1 MNYKCLYSLGWIIC
15 FGIFVKGEDK
25 NVPKFKIE
33 KQRYDGWYNNMAHP
47 NWGSVDSPLI
57 RKTPPYYDDGVYMM
71 PETNV
76 PSPRSLSEAF
86 MKYSADIEPQAR
98 GSVMNRTALLAFFGQ
113 VVSSEI
119 LMASQC
125 KGRRFM
131 PFYRAS
137 YDTSTGQSPNRPR
150 EQLNKMTSWIDG
162 SFIYSSQEAWVSV
175 MRSFVNGSFK
185 TMNTSS
191 NYPPYNLERVP
202 LFNQPS
208 PHILRSLSPERMF
221 VLGDPRT
228 NQNPA
233 FLAFGILFY
242 RMHNVLANRILE
254 KHPKWS
260 DEDIFQAARRWNIEH
275 HRLRIFT
282 GIHGDS
288 LPEYS
293 GYKVYLHPGISN
305 VFQSAAF
312 RYGHTLIP
320 PGIYRR
326 GDKCHFKPD
335 KNGGAALR
343 LCSTWW
349 NAQGIM
355 ESTGD
360 ASTAVE
366 DILRGL
372 SSQISEKEDN
382 ILCSDVRN
390 KLFGPMEF
398 SRRDLAALNIMRG
411 RDNGLPDY
419 NTVRTYFGLPRVSNW
434 SQINEEKYKKDPE
447 LFERLESLYGEDC
460 LDHIDVY
467 IGGMLESSYGPGPLF
482 KAIIKEQFER
492 LRDSDRFWFENTENK
507 FFTTKEIEEIRQIKL
522 SDVILNA
529 TSITPDQIQKN
540 VFFWKDK
547 DPCPQPEQL
556 SPSKLSPCHV
566 HEGYDAFQ
574 GSEIA
579 YIYGLVFFL
588 FFPIFCVMIAYGSVR
603 YMRKQRRK
611 AKNNRPY
618 SYKNTGCYDRAV
630 QYVDNLKTGPERYR
644 ARCWMRQG
652 ESCRLC
658 ILINQNES
666 HWIGFLLQVSSHQD
680 DDKSKPMILLKCED
694 KPDFV
699 LEFESAS
706 YRKRFIDRIKGMAFN
721 NGKVLKVAQ
730 IASHIYIGFWH
741 QAREERKLHET
752 RSEVEAVM
760 RTALDRAE
768 FASALGMKENDLF
781 VNKMFRV
788 VDKDKNGRISFQELL
803 DTVTLFSSA
812 GRVDEKLGLI
822 FAMCDTSNNGF
833 IEKEELREILTS
845 LMELAKIEKVS
856 DYDIQVVIESMFES
870 AGCEH
875 RDELSWEDFHRM
887 MQDFKENF
895 LSVGLDCKGV
905 KQNFL
910 DTSMNIARHEMETMV
925 DDKGNRQHI
934 FYLLVFFITNAY
946 VFFERFLY
954 YSFMSEH
961 KDLRHIMGMG
971 IAITRGAATSLSFS
985 YSIMLLS
992 VCRNLLTMLKD
1003 SPIHQYIPLDS
1014 HLQFHKICACTGLF
1028 FSRLNQQNILLASV
1042 LKYIWAS
1049 DKRPDIPYLFF
1060 KTLTGLTGISLFSL
1074 ASLIFVFSLPMV
1086 RRQAYNFFWNV
1097 HKLYIL
1103 FYILN
1108 LLHGL
1113 QRLTS
1118 APRFWIFFVGP
1129 AIVYAFDKI
1138 ISIRCS
1144 FIELDILET
1153 ELLPNDVIKINFYR
1167 PPNFVYRS
1175 GQWARVKCSAIGSRE
1190 GPWTWRLRNYFDRDT
1205 IMSDDQE
1212 LNDPS
1217 QEDQIQ
1223 EEEEDH
1229 PKIRLMGAVRTT
1241 MLYVCENHFQKLS
1254 KRSLFTSLKASKSFW
1269 KTGYGILFEICSKE
1283 T

>member
-1 MNYKCLYSLGWIIC
+1 
-15 FGIFVKGEDK
+15 
-25 NVPKFKIE
+25 
-33 KQRYDGWYNNMAHP
+33 
-47 NWGSVDSPLI
+47 
-57 RKTPPYYDDGVYMM
+57 
-71 PETNV
+71 
-76 PSPRSLSEAF
+76 
-86 MKYSADIEPQAR
+86 
-98 GSVMNRTALLAFFGQ
+98 
-113 VVSSEI
+113 
-119 LMASQC
+119 
-125 KGRRFM
+125 
-131 PFYRAS
+131 
-137 YDTSTGQSPNRPR
+137 
-150 EQLNKMTSWIDG
+150 
-162 SFIYSSQEAWVSV
+162 
-175 MRSFVNGSFK
+175 
-185 TMNTSS
+185 
-191 NYPPYNLERVP
+191 
-202 LFNQPS
+202 
-208 PHILRSLSPERMF
+208 
-221 VLGDPRT
+221 
-228 NQNPA
+228 
-233 FLAFGILFY
+233 
-242 RMHNVLANRILE
+242 
-254 KHPKWS
+254 
-260 DEDIFQAARRWNIEH
+260 
-275 HRLRIFT
+275 
-282 GIHGDS
+282 
-288 LPEYS
+288 
-293 GYKVYLHPGISN
+293 
-305 VFQSAAF
+305 
-312 RYGHTLIP
+312 GHTLIP

-507 FFTTKEIEEIRQIKL
+507 FFTTEEIEEIRQIKL

-658 ILINQNES
+658 ILINQNVDIKFKCRKGQVLRSIKGES
-666 HWIGFLLQVSSHQD
+666 LDRILLQVSSHQD

-730 IASHIYIGFWH
+730 IASQLLMQKAETKERRAKKLEHFFKEAYTLAFGIKPG
-741 QAREERKLHET
+741 EERKLHET

-910 DTSMNIARHEMETMV
+910 DTSMNIARMETMV
-925 DDKGNRQHI
+925 DDSSSSCCFLNWKKRTNRLTTFLEGNRQHI

-1028 FSRLNQQNILLASV
+1028 FSVIHSV
-1042 LKYIWAS
+1042 GHLVNFYHVATQPAEHIACLSPEIYLAS

-1190 GPWTWRLRNYFDRDT
+1190 YHSLTFTSAPHEDFLSIHVKAKGPWTWRLRNYFDRDT
-1205 IMSDDQE
+1205 IMSADQE

-1229 PKIRLMGAVRTT
+1229 PKIRLMGPFGGGNQDWYKFEVAVMIGAGIGVTPYASILNDLVFQTSTNRYSGVACKKVYFLWICPSHRSFEWFIDVLRDVERKDVTHVLEMHIFITQFFHKYDLRTT

-1254 KRSLFTSLKASKSFW
+1254 KRSLFTSLKASNHFGRPDMVSFL
-1269 KTGYGILFEICSKE
+1269 KFVQKKHSYVSEVGVFSCGPQSVTRTNSAACEVVNRQRKRPYFSHHFEHFG
-1283 T
+1283 